1 MGFCSTAHLVQD
13 RQRPAALVRVF
24 GGSQPIMMVICHL
37 AWVVPHCYGP
47 STSLP
52 GRLISVHEVLC
63 VRGINK
69 QLRDEISYPI
79 LAIFFFPLCVCFPI
93 MTGIGTDR
101 CCSQVLP
108 PMPASQPIIC
118 SPRPANI
125 GSSRMAST
133 TSLDERGKCLM
144 RVVYYAS
151 YLYEQ
156 YYRRSR

>member
-108 PMPASQPIIC
+108 PCPLPNLSSAPRVLPI
-118 SPRPANI
+118 SVRRGWHPLLVWMNEAN
-125 GSSRMAST
+125 A
-133 TSLDERGKCLM
+133 
-144 RVVYYAS
+144 
-151 YLYEQ
+151 
-156 YYRRSR
+156 